1 MSSVILAQ
9 PAEILL
15 LPFDSHTEYLI
26 FCHSDVC
33 HYDVCSASPAWVFG
47 PGPSGR
53 ASYHK
58 PHFTINM
65 GKEIK
70 FGIPLHKKRFDF
82 QWSEVLWFCQLH
94 PIQNKGVRS
103 KSGSWVNH
111 TVMAHFPVFRQKL
124 LEIMWESPGNPY
136 IVPKVCDD
144 FLHVNSSWARP
155 LDRLCF
161 IMRQNKNDNNRQKT
175 SPFICWEKKP

>member
-1 MSSVILAQ
+1 MPCVCGGT
-9 PAEILL
+9 
-15 LPFDSHTEYLI
+15 FDSHTEYLI
-26 FCHSDVC
+26 FCYSN
-33 HYDVCSASPAWVFG
+33 VCSASPAWVFG
-47 PGPSGR
+47 PGSSGR

-58 PHFTINM
+58 SYFTVNM
-65 GKEIK
+65 GKERK
-70 FGIPLHKKRFDF
+70 FGIPLPKKGLIFN
-82 QWSEVLWFCQLH
+82 EVRGFGFASYTQYK
-94 PIQNKGVRS
+94 IKGR

-111 TVMAHFPVFRQKL
+111 TVMAHFPVFKNRQKL
-124 LEIMWESPGNPY
+124 LQIMWESPGNPY

-175 SPFICWEKKP
+175 SPFICWKKKTPNIS